1 MKRSGENGVAARY
14 DVLIVGA
21 GHGGAQAAISL
32 RQAGFDGSIAII
44 GDEPEFPLNGRR
56 YRRNISCRSQA

>member
-1 MKRSGENGVAARY
+1 MAARY

-32 RQAGFDGSIAII
+32 RQFKFEGTIAMI
-44 GDEPEFPLNGRR
+44 GEEPEIPYERPPLYQGLSIRHENV
-56 YRRNISCRSQA
+56 